1 MNQNTPATTPTCY
14 TRLIGQINE
23 NSIKDV
29 LKDID
34 GANSNENKKL
44 IILTLCSNGGALYY
58 AQALYDSVKASR
70 KPVVCIVSGQCM
82 SAGLMVLQA
91 AHKRVARSNTIFMLH
106 QASYWREEHTY
117 IDEINIMSEEWNR
130 LYKQFVTQSISKSTV
145 TPAIFE
151 KIAKPRK
158 YFTAKEALEMK
169 FIDNI
174 SDEWVDSY

>member
-1 MNQNTPATTPTCY
+1 MNSNTPTTTPTCY
-14 TRLIGQINE
+14 SRLIGQINE

-44 IILTLCSNGGALYY
+44 IILTLCSFGGALYY
-58 AQALYDSVKASR
+58 AQALYDAIKASK
-70 KPVVCIVSGQCM
+70 KPVVCIVTGQCM

-91 AHKRVARSNTIFMLH
+91 SHRRIARSNTIFMLH

-130 LYKQFVTQSISKSTV
+130 LYKQFVTQSIDKSTI
-145 TPAIFE
+145 TLAEFE

-158 YFTAKEALEMK
+158 YFTAKEALAMK
-169 FIDNI
+169 FIDEI
-174 SDEWVDSY
+174 SDKWIE